1 MMTRREFARTA
12 AGAIVAAVAGA
23 RLQAE
28 TRIGGVRVGAI
39 SYCFRSI
46 PRPVSGDYM
55 DTLIDAFHQTGIG
68 LCELESA
75 RVEPEPALPGGGR
88 MPATIT
94 PEYTRRREDLR
105 RWRLTA
111 PLARFEEIR
120 RKFDRA
126 GVELFGYVVTF
137 ADDFTDLEI
146 ERAFQFARALGVGV
160 IGTNQTRVT
169 MGPRLVPFAENHGIA
184 LGWHN
189 HANVTDPTEVGSV
202 ESFERLFAMSR
213 HFKANLDI
221 GHFVAG
227 NNDPLAF
234 IRKHAD
240 RVSHLHLKDRR
251 RDDGPNRPWGEGDTP
266 VREVLRLLRLEKSPI
281 AAVIEYEYI
290 GQGSALDEVRNCR
303 RFIEQALA
311 GSGAG
316 SIRTPRGRRLS

>member
-1 MMTRREFARTA
+1 MMTRRDFARTA
-12 AGAIVAAVAGA
+12 AGAIAAAVAAA

-28 TRIGGVRVGAI
+28 TRIGGVSVGAI

-46 PRPVSGDYM
+46 PRPVSGDYI
-55 DTLIDAFHQTGIG
+55 DTLIDAFHQAGIG
-68 LCELESA
+68 VCELESA
-75 RVEPEPALPGGGR
+75 RVEPEPAIPGGGR
-88 MPATIT
+88 MPAAIT
-94 PEYTRRREDLR
+94 PEYTRRREELR
-105 RWRLTA
+105 QWRSTA

-120 RKFDRA
+120 RKFNRA

-137 ADDFTDLEI
+137 SDDFTDREI
-146 ERAFQFARALGVGV
+146 ERAFQFAQALGVGV
-160 IGTNQTRVT
+160 IGTNQTRLT

-213 HFKANLDI
+213 QFKANLDI

-234 IRKHAD
+234 IRKYAG
-240 RVSHLHLKDRR
+240 RISHLHLKDRR
-251 RDDGPNRPWGEGDTP
+251 RNNGPNQAWGQGDTP
-266 VREVLRLLRLEKSPI
+266 VADVLRLLRSEKSPI
-281 AAVIEYEYI
+281 VAVIEYEYM
-290 GQGSALDEVRNCR
+290 GQGSAIDEVRNCK

-311 GSGAG
+311 
-316 SIRTPRGRRLS
+316 